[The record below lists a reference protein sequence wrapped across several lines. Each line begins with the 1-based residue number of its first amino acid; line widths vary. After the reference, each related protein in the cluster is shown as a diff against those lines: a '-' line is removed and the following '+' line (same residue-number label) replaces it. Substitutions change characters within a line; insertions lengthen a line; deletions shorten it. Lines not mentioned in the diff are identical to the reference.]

1 MPLRFAARVG
11 LALVAAGIIAASAA
25 PAPAADMQAAKKEGE
40 VMWYS
45 SLSLSVA
52 QKVCKQFNDKKTGI
66 TCVLHRDGSGK
77 IYQRYLQEAKGNV
90 FKADVIHTSN
100 IGHFVNMKKNHLRP
114 YKPKGTEKFIPAF
127 TTPDGS
133 WNILRASVYVLAYN
147 TKLVKPED
155 APKSWADV
163 LNPRWKG
170 LIAHAHPAY
179 SGVITVGMLSLV
191 NMHGWAYYDKLAAL
205 QPKIVQ
211 SAVAVIP
218 LVARGE
224 AHVVAGTA
232 AYNTFGDIK
241 KGEPIKMVLPKEGVA
256 FISSPHSV
264 LKKAPHPNA
273 AEVFTDFLFSR
284 EAQQTLVENGLH
296 VGHPD
301 VKYPEGLPSLQGL
314 KIIDFTPEEVQ
325 KKSKE
330 IQEMFRKKFG
340 V

>member
-1 MPLRFAARVG
+1 MPFRRAAQG
-11 LALVAAGIIAASAA
+11 LLAAIAAWGLIAPAA
-25 PAPAADMQAAKKEGE
+25 PEAADMQAAKKEGE

-52 QKVCKQFNDKKTGI
+52 QKVCKQFNDKKLGV
-66 TCVLHRDGSGK
+66 TCILHRDGSGK
-77 IYQRYLQEAKGNV
+77 LYQRYLQEAKGGV
-90 FKADVIHTSN
+90 FKADVLHTSN
-100 IGHFVNMKKNHLRP
+100 IGHFVNLKKDHLRP
-114 YKPKGTEKFIPAF
+114 YKFQGGEKFNPAF
-127 TTPDGS
+127 TTEDGA

-155 APKSWADV
+155 APKTWTD
-163 LNPRWKG
+163 LLKPRWNG

-191 NMHGWAYYDKLAAL
+191 KMHGWGYYDKMAAL
-205 QPKIVQ
+205 KPKIVQ

-232 AYNTFGDIK
+232 AYNTYGDIK

-256 FISSPHSV
+256 FISSPHAV
-264 LKKAPHPNA
+264 LKKAPHPKA
-273 AEVFTDFLFSR
+273 AEVFTDFLFSQ
-284 EAQQTLVENGLH
+284 EAQQLLVDSGLH
-296 VGHPD
+296 VGHPG
-301 VKYPEGLPSLQGL
+301 VKYPEGLPSLDGL
-314 KIIDFTPEEVQ
+314 KLIDSTPDEV
-325 KKSKE
+325 KAKSKE

-340 V
+340 D